1 MNLQDNNA
9 AWAVEKFAVG
19 QAVPRTEDPRL
30 LRGEG
35 RYTDDINLP
44 GQAYGWVVRSRV
56 PHGILKKVDTTAARA
71 MPGVLAI
78 YTGADLKAAGYSP
91 FKCIT
96 PFPNRDGTPMKKPA
110 RLGLAT
116 EKVRW
121 VGDPVAFVVAET
133 VAQAKDAAEAVEMDI
148 DSLPAVTDARAA
160 TQPGA
165 PLVYDDIPS
174 NISLD
179 YHYGDAAKVEAA
191 FKQAAHVTKL

>member
-78 YTGADLKAAGYSP
+78 YTGADLKAAGYGP

-96 PFPNRDGTPMKKPA
+96 PFPNRDGSPMKKPA
-110 RLGLAT
+110 RLALAT
-116 EKVRW
+116 DKVRW
-121 VGDPVAFVVAET
+121 VGDPVAFVVAES
-133 VAQAKDAAEAVEMDI
+133 VAQAKDAAEAV
-148 DSLPAVTDARAA
+148 
-160 TQPGA
+160 
-165 PLVYDDIPS
+165 
-174 NISLD
+174 
-179 YHYGDAAKVEAA
+179 
-191 FKQAAHVTKL
+191 